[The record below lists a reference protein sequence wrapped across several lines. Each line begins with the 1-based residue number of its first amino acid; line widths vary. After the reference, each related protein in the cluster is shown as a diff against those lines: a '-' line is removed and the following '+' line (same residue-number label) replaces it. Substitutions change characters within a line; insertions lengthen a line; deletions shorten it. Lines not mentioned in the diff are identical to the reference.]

1 MAVLWTCLLLVVA
14 LMSSAVAGAAVKP
27 QYRAR
32 LSCGAVP
39 DDKVRSNRPFPWVVK
54 ILDKDGNFLSAGSLI
69 LDNLVLTSAQFV
81 NSQASADWTAQLA
94 SGERVPVQKVTLHPD
109 FTKNERNDLALVYLA
124 NRARLD
130 SDTDTMCLFTSFVP
144 KDCIGYSIKSLADGG
159 VHVEKFDL
167 PILPSDQCLKTL
179 REKNLWGS
187 SPFPANNLCTS
198 GERAIC
204 RGSDADRGTGMFC
217 PVPEKDGQPLG
228 TSKRYVQVGV
238 SSWGQGC
245 SGQPGMYT
253 NVPFFSTWLQKAVV
267 EQLAA

>member
-1 MAVLWTCLLLVVA
+1 M
-14 LMSSAVAGAAVKP
+14 
-27 QYRAR
+27 
-32 LSCGAVP
+32 
-39 DDKVRSNRPFPWVVK
+39 D
-54 ILDKDGNFLSAGSLI
+54 
-69 LDNLVLTSAQFV
+69 
-81 NSQASADWTAQLA
+81 
-94 SGERVPVQKVTLHPD
+94 
-109 FTKNERNDLALVYLA
+109 
-124 NRARLD
+124 
-130 SDTDTMCLFTSFVP
+130 
-144 KDCIGYSIKSLADGG
+144 
-159 VHVEKFDL
+159 KFDL

-187 SPFPANNLCTS
+187 TPFPANNLCTS
-198 GERAIC
+198 GERANC
-204 RGSDADRGTGMFC
+204 RVMTSASFQFSSCTDNRTQLSVSWNVPFKFHMKFLTNLLLVPFRQGSDADRGTGMFC